1 MVSNLVNTTA
11 RMSHADP
18 AVQSN
23 SNPGATSW
31 ILLLHR
37 YMNRKYKFIPDPIDL
52 LDQIK
57 AQQQDFWLH

>member
-1 MVSNLVNTTA
+1 
-11 RMSHADP
+11 MSHADP